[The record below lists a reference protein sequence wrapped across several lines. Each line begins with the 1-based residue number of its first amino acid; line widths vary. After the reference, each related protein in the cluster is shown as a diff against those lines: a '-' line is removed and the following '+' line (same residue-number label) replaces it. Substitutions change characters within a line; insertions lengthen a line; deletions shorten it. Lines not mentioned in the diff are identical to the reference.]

1 MDKIKPK
8 PIQRFSYPS
17 LVSLLNLWAL
27 EDNALIGL
35 DLQFSL
41 CYELTL
47 PDLTLQNEDE
57 QISFFN
63 TIKALLHNLPDNITI
78 QFLQT
83 LNIGNDK
90 IIDEYSKTTQP
101 DTDLEKFIVSEK
113 IKHLKKAYTKN
124 KKTYLFITTKAIA
137 DKEKTIQPL
146 IRNSNGIIDKNIHNM
161 RINKITELSKIF
173 VSGLQNA
180 GIQTRKLTDQEIINL
195 LYKHLNPSRSEILD
209 IRQVAS
215 DKTLREQLIYNACEV
230 NFDYIYI
237 DGYYYRAVN
246 LYFRPESIN
255 FVDLI
260 NTLNQFI
267 PDCDI
272 SISINTGEQDKLQ
285 KNLQNKANIAKG
297 VAGFSLLANH
307 EALSKRQDAEDLIEE
322 TKTTSQKF
330 FEYSFCVVLKDRTL
344 EKLTEKANIAL
355 LAFRNFGEA
364 DGIIDDINTLKLY
377 LSVLPN
383 HTYLNDRK
391 HIFNSEAISQM
402 LPLSCDW
409 TGSNTPKLLFQTEDD
424 QLLPLDLF
432 DPTLSAKHGLII
444 GQTGAGKSF
453 TTNFLLT
460 NFFIENPN
468 NHIIIIDIGGS
479 YRKLCKLFGGSYL
492 DIELSE
498 QFAFNPLPK
507 KSDAVISDDPFEV
520 EPDVVANISLLIQ
533 KMTNKQS
540 YTNEEQMV
548 IDTAIQNTYKYN
560 QQDVLLQDLVFQLK
574 NFKSES
580 EIHCKIA
587 KEFASSLEL
596 FTFGRYGKLFNRPS
610 KLNLKDR
617 IVVFDLQKLSEDL
630 KLQSII
636 FFVIQTAIYGKL
648 KNINL
653 KKMIV
658 IDEGWRFFDDETGSL
673 LISNLYR
680 TARKFNAAIYA
691 ISQSPLEFL
700 NTKAANAMISN
711 SYLKYVLRIK
721 SGFELLTQFGL
732 TKQDREKV
740 ENLRLEKGKFS
751 EIFLKFNEHSRVIK
765 IEPNKTD
772 YYICTTDPDD
782 RKIEDDIR
790 AKNPN
795 ATELEIL
802 KKVIGDKI

>member
-1 MDKIKPK
+1 MNQIKPK
-8 PIQRFSYPS
+8 PIQNYNYPS

-27 EDNALIGL
+27 EDGALIGL
-35 DLQFSL
+35 DLQFSF

-47 PDLTLQNEDE
+47 PDLTLHGEDN
-57 QISFFN
+57 QLSFFT
-63 TIKALLHNLPDNITI
+63 TIKSLLHNLPDNLTL

-83 LNIGNDK
+83 LTVGNEK
-90 IIDEYSKTTQP
+90 LINEYKNTTKP
-101 DTDLEKFIVSEK
+101 DTDLEKFIVKQK
-113 IKHLKKAYTKN
+113 INHLKKTYTKN
-124 KKTYLFITTKAIA
+124 KKTYLFITTKAVY
-137 DKEKTIQPL
+137 DKKKTVSSL
-146 IRNSNGIIDKNIHNM
+146 IKNSTGIIDKNIHNT
-161 RINKITELSKIF
+161 RINKLTEISKTFIT
-173 VSGLQNA
+173 GLQTA
-180 GIQTRKLTDQEIINL
+180 GIHARKLKDQEMINL
-195 LYKHLNPSRSEILD
+195 LYKHLNPSRSEILNIRD
-209 IRQVAS
+209 IES
-215 DKTLREQLIYNACEV
+215 DKTLREQLVYNACEI
-230 NFDYIYI
+230 NFDNIYI
-237 DGYYYRAVN
+237 DGYYYRAIN

-255 FVDLI
+255 FYDLL

-267 PDCDI
+267 PDCEI
-272 SISINTGEQDKLQ
+272 SISINTGEQEKLQ
-285 KNLQNKANIAKG
+285 KNLQIKANLAKG
-297 VAGFSLLANH
+297 VSGFSLIANH
-307 EALSKRQDAEDLIEE
+307 EAIAKKQDAEDLIEE
-322 TKTTSQKF
+322 TKVNNQKF

-355 LAFRNFGEA
+355 LAFRSFGES

-383 HTYLNDRK
+383 HSYLNDRV
-391 HIFNSEAISQM
+391 HIFNSQAVSQM
-402 LPLSCDW
+402 LPVSCEW
-409 TGSNTPKLLFQTEDD
+409 TGSKTPNLLFQTEDD

-498 QFAFNPLPK
+498 EFAFNPLPK
-507 KSDAVISDDPFEV
+507 KSDAIVSENTFEV
-520 EPDVVANISLLIQ
+520 DPDIISNIALLLQ
-533 KMTNKQS
+533 KMTNKNN

-548 IDTAIQNTYKYN
+548 IDMAIQNTYKYN
-560 QQDVLLQDLVFQLK
+560 EQEDILLQDLVFQLK

-580 EIHCKIA
+580 ETYCKIA

-596 FTFGRYGKLFNRPS
+596 FTFGRYGKLFNRKS

-700 NTKAANAMISN
+700 STKAANAMISN

-721 SGFELLTQFGL
+721 SGFELLNKFGL
-732 TKQDREKV
+732 TNQDKEKV
-740 ENLRLEKGKFS
+740 ENLRIEKGKFS
-751 EIFLKFNEHSRVIK
+751 EVFLKFNEHSRVIK

-782 RKIEDDIR
+782 RTLEDTVR
-790 AKNPN
+790 ANNPN
-795 ATELEIL
+795 STELDIL
-802 KKVIGDKI
+802 KKVIGEK

>member
-1 MDKIKPK
+1 MQPIRPK
-8 PIQRFSYPS
+8 PIQKYSYPS
-17 LVSLLNLWAL
+17 LISLLNLWAL
-27 EDNALIGL
+27 EDGALIGL
-35 DLQFSL
+35 DLQFSF
-41 CYELTL
+41 CYELIL
-47 PDLTLQNEDE
+47 PDLTLQNEDG
-57 QISFFN
+57 QISFFS
-63 TIKALLHNLPDNITI
+63 TIKLLLHSLPDNITI

-83 LNIGNDK
+83 LNVGNDE
-90 IIDEYSKTTQP
+90 IIEQYKQTTKP
-101 DTDLEKFIVSEK
+101 DTELEQFIVNEK
-113 IKHLKKAYTKN
+113 IKHLKKTYTKN
-124 KKTYLFITTKAIA
+124 KKTYMFITTKTSE
-137 DKEKTIQPL
+137 DKKKVVSSL
-146 IRNSNGIIDKNIHNM
+146 IKNSTGIIDKNIHNI
-161 RINKITELSKIF
+161 RIKKLTELSKTLIT
-173 VSGLQNA
+173 GLKNA
-180 GIQTRKLTDQEIINL
+180 GIQVNKMNEQEVINL
-195 LYKHLNPSRSEILD
+195 LYKHLNPSRSDILNVREIE
-209 IRQVAS
+209 S
-215 DKTLREQLIYNACEV
+215 DKTLREQLVYNACEV
-230 NFDYIYI
+230 NFDSIYI

-246 LYFRPESIN
+246 LYFRPDNIN
-255 FVDLI
+255 FYDLVS
-260 NTLNQFI
+260 TLNQFV

-272 SISINTGEQDKLQ
+272 SISVNTGEQDRLQ
-285 KNLQNKANIAKG
+285 KIIQNKANVAKG
-297 VAGFSLLANH
+297 VSGFSFITNH
-307 EALSKRQDAEDLIEE
+307 EALAKRQEAEEFIEE
-322 TKTTSQKF
+322 TKVNNQKF
-330 FEYSFCVVLKDRTL
+330 FEYSFCVVLKERTL
-344 EKLTEKANIAL
+344 EKLTEKANMAL

-364 DGIIDDINTLKLY
+364 DGIIDDLNTLKLY

-383 HTYLNDRK
+383 HSYLNDRK
-391 HIFNSEAISQM
+391 HIFNSDAICQM
-402 LPLSCDW
+402 LPLSCEW
-409 TGSNTPKLLFQTEDD
+409 MGCQTPNLLFQTEDD
-424 QLLPLDLF
+424 QLLSLNLF
-432 DPTLSAKHGLII
+432 DPKLSAKHGLII

-460 NFFIENPN
+460 NFFIENPS

-498 QFAFNPLPK
+498 EFAFNPLPK
-507 KSDAVISDDPFEV
+507 KSDAIVSENTFEV
-520 EPDVVANISLLIQ
+520 DPDIISNIALLLQ
-533 KMTNKQS
+533 KMTNKNN

-548 IDTAIQNTYKYN
+548 IDMAIQNTYKYN
-560 QQDVLLQDLVFQLK
+560 EQEDILLQDLVFQLK

-580 EIHCKIA
+580 ETYCKIA

-596 FTFGRYGKLFNRPS
+596 FTFGRYGKLFNRKS

-700 NTKAANAMISN
+700 STKAANAMISN

-721 SGFELLTQFGL
+721 SGFELLNKFGL
-732 TKQDREKV
+732 TNQDKEKV
-740 ENLRLEKGKFS
+740 ENLRIEKGKFS
-751 EIFLKFNEHSRVIK
+751 EVFLKFNEHSRVIK

-782 RKIEDDIR
+782 RTLEDTVR
-790 AKNPN
+790 ANNPN
-795 ATELEIL
+795 STELDIL
-802 KKVIGDKI
+802 KKVIGEK